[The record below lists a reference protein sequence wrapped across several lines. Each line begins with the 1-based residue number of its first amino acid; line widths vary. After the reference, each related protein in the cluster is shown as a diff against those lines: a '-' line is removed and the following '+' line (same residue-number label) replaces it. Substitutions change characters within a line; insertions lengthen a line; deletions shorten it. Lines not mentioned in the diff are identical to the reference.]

1 MSINVYANA
10 LLESFYFLSFFFVL
24 LHFIQC
30 FLDAKERKAKEKTSS
45 PFLPQITYRMAEH
58 KKLEKK

>member
-10 LLESFYFLSFFFVL
+10 LLESFLFLFLL

-30 FLDAKERKAKEKTSS
+30 FLDAKEKKSKRRKKTSFS
-45 PFLPQITYRMAEH
+45 FLPQITYRMA
-58 KKLEKK
+58 KQEKKEN